1 MMKRLFDILFS
12 LGGLIALSPIL
23 FIVSVIIKMTSPGPV
38 FFCQTRVGIKGI
50 PFSIYKFRTMIPKA
64 EQHGLKITVGC
75 DPRITRI
82 GAFLRK
88 TKLDEFPQLLNVF
101 MGDMSI
107 VGPRPE
113 VQEFID
119 EYPKDVSEKILSV
132 RPGITDL
139 ASIELSD
146 EASLLEGKADP
157 RQVYIDEIMPIKAKY
172 YLSYV
177 ANNSLNNDLFII
189 WATIKKVIKQALV

>member
-64 EQHGLKITVGC
+64 EQQGLKITVGC
-75 DPRITRI
+75 DPRITRV

-101 MGDMSI
+101 KGDMSI

-113 VQEFID
+113 VQEFVN
-119 EYPKDVSEKILSV
+119 EYPESVREKILSV

-146 EASLLEGKADP
+146 EASLLEGKVDP
-157 RQVYIDEIMPIKAKY
+157 RQAYIDEIMPIKAKY

-177 ANNSLNNDLFII
+177 ANNSLCNDLSII
-189 WATIKKVIKQALV
+189 LATIKKVIKQALV